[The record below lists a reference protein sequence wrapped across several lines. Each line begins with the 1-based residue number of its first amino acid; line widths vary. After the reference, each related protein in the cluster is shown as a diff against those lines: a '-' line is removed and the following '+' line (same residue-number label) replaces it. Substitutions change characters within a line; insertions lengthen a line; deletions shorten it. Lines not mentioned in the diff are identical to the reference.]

1 MASELELL
9 DSEAHR
15 TLRVRRDA
23 VETPHFVHVVA
34 SEFAAAATRSPLLLT
49 KNPETGQ
56 FYVGALYGF
65 KPGENLLAGRDEP
78 PPYRPLDL
86 ERQGFFVAGEN
97 IAIDP
102 ANPRF
107 DTVAGDVLFEADG
120 SPGEPLRRVQRVLGR
135 LKAGIEETDAFIAA
149 LARHRLIE
157 PIDISLRFDD
167 GETLTLQGLY
177 TISLDALGDL
187 ADADVLA
194 LFRSGHLQLAYGMI
208 ESLKQIG
215 ALASMRNQRLLQKAE

>member
-23 VETPHFVHVVA
+23 VETPHFVQVVA

-65 KPGENLLAGRDEP
+65 KAGENLLVGGDEP
-78 PPYRPLDL
+78 PAYRPLDL

-97 IAIDP
+97 IAIDRT
-102 ANPRF
+102 NPRF
-107 DTVAGDVLFEADG
+107 DGLDGETLFETDG
-120 SPGEPLRRVQRVLGR
+120 SPGDPLRRVQRVLGR
-135 LKAGIEETDAFIAA
+135 LKQGIEETDAFIAA

-177 TISLDALGDL
+177 TVSLDGLGDL
-187 ADADVLA
+187 ADVDVLA
-194 LFRSGHLQLAYGMI
+194 LFRSGHLQLAYCMI
-208 ESLKQIG
+208 ESLKQVA
-215 ALASMRNQRLLQKAE
+215 ALASRRNHRLLRSTE